1 MATVVSP
8 NTIKLNS
15 GQTVT
20 PQNGGWY
27 DGQQFVNGT
36 LSNPGVINSQ
46 STQQGAGQAVSAAVV
61 AQTNPNNV
69 TYLQS
74 QNPQAAPATTPATPS
89 TPTSTPAASTG
100 TTGATGTISA
110 APTIDLVGI
119 TNAAYNTPE
128 ITAANQAITDANT
141 ELTTRQQ
148 ALADAQAEINDNPFY
163 SEATRVGKQAKL
175 TDEANAD
182 MTVIQNKIS
191 EAQGTLASLKA
202 DAAIKV
208 NAATGQYNIDN
219 TAYQENLSQFNSL
232 LSNGALDNA
241 SGTDI
246 ANLATQ
252 TGIPTSEIQS
262 MVDASKK
269 KNNPISIV
277 QATDNQRNLTI
288 LGVDSTGTI
297 VNQTTIA
304 GAGKSTKTTGTGT
317 TPTTNTGATSADQQT
332 QVAAIVANYLT
343 DKKYQAKISP
353 EDLYNQLLQQFPLAA
368 SYIQRYNTPDIIRHL
383 WS

>member
-69 TYLQS
+69 TYLAKQGA
-74 QNPQAAPATTPATPS
+74 PPPATTPATPA
-89 TPTSTPAASTG
+89 PAQTTASTG
-100 TTGATGTISA
+100 STGATGTISA

-163 SEATRVGKQAKL
+163 SEATRVGKSAAL
-175 TDEANAD
+175 TSEANAD

-262 MVDASKK
+262 MITASQKK
-269 KNNPISIV
+269 DNPVQIV
-277 QATDNQRNLTI
+277 QSQDANGQVMLV
-288 LGVDSTGTI
+288 GVDSTGKVVST
-297 VNQTTIA
+297 TTIP
-304 GAGKSTKTTGTGT
+304 GTSTKTST
-317 TPTTNTGATSADQQT
+317 ATETKASDT
-332 QVAAIVANYLT
+332 QSNLDGLITSIKNYNNLKDIVAA
-343 DKKYQAKISP
+343 YQGVMSIDDIYQYYNMYSP
-353 EDLYNQLLQQFPLAA
+353 FGAAQNTLAEVKA
-368 SYIQRYNTPDIIRHL
+368 GTITK
-383 WS
+383 